1 MWTRQPQLRV
11 TKTLGSDLTVGVSLE
26 NPQTTIGGTA
36 PSGVNIVT
44 TNGSSFSTAGSNSTA
59 DAEFNPGIT
68 LSLNQAPDVIGKV
81 AWEPSFF
88 DGNVHLEGVG
98 MLREFYDRVGVTG
111 SQNTFGNHTTTGG
124 GGGVAGLIKAV
135 PGLLD
140 IQFDT
145 LFGSGIGRYGSGQL
159 SDTTYNASGTLHPLN
174 EDMEMVGV
182 TLHATHDFD
191 WYTFAGREHDEAS
204 SYLVAEPGRLRQPDL
219 CQHGLHQLQLHR
231 NL

>member
-1 MWTRQPQLRV
+1 M
-11 TKTLGSDLTVGVSLE
+11 
-26 NPQTTIGGTA
+26 
-36 PSGVNIVT
+36 
-44 TNGSSFSTAGSNSTA
+44 
-59 DAEFNPGIT
+59 
-68 LSLNQAPDVIGKV
+68 IGKV

-204 SYLVAEPGRLRQPDL
+204 SFSSPSQGGYGNLTYVNTGCISYNSTATCKGNVQLVEQITTGIWDKFYNGDYGSARFGIQYSYTYLRAMPGVVNSGIGAPHTSDNMIFTSFRYYPF
-219 CQHGLHQLQLHR
+219 
-231 NL
+231 